1 MEYNHVLLT
10 ILIISIYLSFEFTMV
25 ENALLSLTQHKLN
38 KIKKISEKT
47 YNILI
52 RNYNNDKI
60 YISILT
66 FDYFANALIAVLT
79 SILCFHKFQY
89 LGLILATIISTF
101 FVIVIGEIVPKA
113 IGKQKYEKI
122 LLSRAKYLDLLM
134 KLLVP
139 SVKLINSISK
149 LFIRFI
155 GGDKNYV
162 EPLITKDELIDA
174 VSISAEQ
181 GIIDQEESDIIN
193 NLMGFKSSFA
203 KDVMT
208 PRTDII
214 AIDVESSYDEIIEIV
229 KEEAFSRMPVY
240 EDDIDNIL
248 GVLHV
253 KDLITLDRDCVL
265 KDNLNILKPIYYTYE
280 YKPVS
285 QLFNELRNQ
294 KLSVAIVNDEYGGTE
309 GIITVEDLV
318 EKIVGSIS
326 DEYDE
331 DDDEDYIKI
340 SKKKYLIDGSMNL
353 DDFNQKFSTELRS
366 DEIDTIA
373 GYIIENLDR
382 FPKTGENITIKGL
395 NFTIASSKKNRI
407 EKLVLNL

>member
-10 ILIISIYLSFEFTMV
+10 ILIFSIYLSFEFTMV

-38 KIKKISEKT
+38 EIKKISEKT
-47 YNILI
+47 YDILI

-101 FVIVIGEIVPKA
+101 FVIIIGEIVPKS

-139 SVKLINSISK
+139 SVKLINAISK

-155 GGDKNYV
+155 GDKNYV

-208 PRTDII
+208 PRTDIV
-214 AIDVESSYDEIIEIV
+214 AIDVESNYDEIIEVV
-229 KEEAFSRMPVY
+229 KREAFSRMPVY

-253 KDLITLDRDCVL
+253 KDLITLDRDCIL

-280 YKPVS
+280 FKPIS

-331 DDDEDYIKI
+331 EDDEDYIKI

-382 FPKTGENITIKGL
+382 FPKTGENITIKDL

>member
-10 ILIISIYLSFEFTMV
+10 ILMFSIYLSFEFTMV

-38 KIKKISEKT
+38 EIKKISEKT
-47 YNILI
+47 YDILI

-79 SILCFHKFQY
+79 SILCFHRFQY

-101 FVIVIGEIVPKA
+101 FVIIIGEIVPKS

-139 SVKLINSISK
+139 SVKLINAISK

-155 GGDKNYV
+155 GDKNYV

-181 GIIDQEESDIIN
+181 GIIDQEESDMIN

-208 PRTDII
+208 PRTDIV
-214 AIDVESSYDEIIEIV
+214 AIDVESNYDEIIEVV
-229 KEEAFSRMPVY
+229 KREAFSRMPVY

-253 KDLITLDRDCVL
+253 KDLITLDRDCIL

-280 YKPVS
+280 FKPIS

-331 DDDEDYIKI
+331 EDDEDYIKI
-340 SKKKYLIDGSMNL
+340 SKKKYLIGGSMNL
-353 DDFNQKFSTELRS
+353 DDFNQKFSTELSS

-382 FPKTGENITIKGL
+382 FPKTGENITIKDL

>member
-10 ILIISIYLSFEFTMV
+10 ILIFSIYLSFEFTMV

-38 KIKKISEKT
+38 EIKKISEKT
-47 YNILI
+47 YDILI

-101 FVIVIGEIVPKA
+101 FVIIIGEIVPKS

-139 SVKLINSISK
+139 SVKLINAISK

-155 GGDKNYV
+155 GDKNYV

-214 AIDVESSYDEIIEIV
+214 AIDVESNYDEIIEVV
-229 KEEAFSRMPVY
+229 KREAFSRMPVY

-253 KDLITLDRDCVL
+253 KDLITLDRDCIL

-280 YKPVS
+280 FKPIS

-331 DDDEDYIKI
+331 EDDEDYIKI

-382 FPKTGENITIKGL
+382 FPKTGENITIKDL

>member
-10 ILIISIYLSFEFTMV
+10 ILIFSIYLSFEFTMV

-38 KIKKISEKT
+38 EIKKISEKT
-47 YNILI
+47 YDILI

-79 SILCFHKFQY
+79 SILCFHRLQY

-101 FVIVIGEIVPKA
+101 FVIIIGEIVPKA

-134 KLLVP
+134 KFLVP
-139 SVKLINSISK
+139 SVKLINAISR

-155 GGDKNYV
+155 GDKNYV

-214 AIDVESSYDEIIEIV
+214 AIDVESNYDEIIEVV
-229 KEEAFSRMPVY
+229 KREAFSRMPVY

-253 KDLITLDRDCVL
+253 KDLITLDRDCIL

-280 YKPVS
+280 FKPIS

-331 DDDEDYIKI
+331 EDDEDYIKI

-382 FPKTGENITIKGL
+382 FPKTGENITIKDL

>member
-10 ILIISIYLSFEFTMV
+10 ILIFSIYLSFEFTMV

-38 KIKKISEKT
+38 EIKKISEKT
-47 YNILI
+47 YDILI

-101 FVIVIGEIVPKA
+101 FVIIIGEIVPKS

-139 SVKLINSISK
+139 SVKLINAISK

-155 GGDKNYV
+155 GDKNYV

-181 GIIDQEESDIIN
+181 GIIDQEESDMIN

-208 PRTDII
+208 PRTDIV
-214 AIDVESSYDEIIEIV
+214 AIDVESNYDEIIEVV
-229 KEEAFSRMPVY
+229 KREAFSRMPVY

-253 KDLITLDRDCVL
+253 KDLITLDRDCIL

-280 YKPVS
+280 FKPIS

-331 DDDEDYIKI
+331 EDDEDYIKI

-353 DDFNQKFSTELRS
+353 DDFNQKFSTELSS

-382 FPKTGENITIKGL
+382 FPKTGENITIKDL

>member
-10 ILIISIYLSFEFTMV
+10 ILIFSIYLSFEFTMV

-38 KIKKISEKT
+38 EIKKISEKT
-47 YNILI
+47 YDILI

-79 SILCFHKFQY
+79 SILCFHRFQY

-101 FVIVIGEIVPKA
+101 FVIIIGEIVPKA

-139 SVKLINSISK
+139 SVKLINAISK

-155 GGDKNYV
+155 GDKNYV

-208 PRTDII
+208 PRTDIV
-214 AIDVESSYDEIIEIV
+214 AIDVESNYDEIIDVV
-229 KEEAFSRMPVY
+229 KREAFSRMPVY

-253 KDLITLDRDCVL
+253 KDLITLDRDCIL

-280 YKPVS
+280 FKPIS

-331 DDDEDYIKI
+331 EDDEDYIKI

-382 FPKTGENITIKGL
+382 FPKTGENITIKDL

>member
-101 FVIVIGEIVPKA
+101 FVIIIGEIVPKA

>member
-10 ILIISIYLSFEFTMV
+10 ILIFSIYLSFEFTMV

-38 KIKKISEKT
+38 EIKKISEKT
-47 YNILI
+47 YDILI

-79 SILCFHKFQY
+79 SILCFHRFQY

-101 FVIVIGEIVPKA
+101 FVIIIGEIVPKS

-139 SVKLINSISK
+139 SVKLINAISR

-155 GGDKNYV
+155 GDKNYV

-181 GIIDQEESDIIN
+181 GIIDQEESDMIN

-208 PRTDII
+208 PRTDIV
-214 AIDVESSYDEIIEIV
+214 AIDVESNYDEIIEVV
-229 KEEAFSRMPVY
+229 KREAFSRMPVY

-253 KDLITLDRDCVL
+253 KDLITLDRDCIL

-280 YKPVS
+280 FKPIS

-331 DDDEDYIKI
+331 EDDEDYIKI

-382 FPKTGENITIKGL
+382 FPKTGENITIRDL

>member
-10 ILIISIYLSFEFTMV
+10 ILIFSIYLSFEFTMV

-38 KIKKISEKT
+38 EIKKISEKT
-47 YNILI
+47 YDILI

-79 SILCFHKFQY
+79 SILCFHRFQY

-101 FVIVIGEIVPKA
+101 FVIIIGEIVPKA

-134 KLLVP
+134 KFLVP
-139 SVKLINSISK
+139 SVKLINAISK

-155 GGDKNYV
+155 GDKNYV

-208 PRTDII
+208 PRTDIV
-214 AIDVESSYDEIIEIV
+214 AIDVESNYDEIIEVV
-229 KEEAFSRMPVY
+229 KREAFSRMPVY

-253 KDLITLDRDCVL
+253 KDLITLDRDCIL

-280 YKPVS
+280 FKPIS

-331 DDDEDYIKI
+331 EDDEDYIKI

-382 FPKTGENITIKGL
+382 FPKTGENITIKDL

>member
-10 ILIISIYLSFEFTMV
+10 ILIFSIYLSFEFTMV

-38 KIKKISEKT
+38 EIKKISEKT
-47 YNILI
+47 YDILI

-101 FVIVIGEIVPKA
+101 FVIIIGEIVPKS

-122 LLSRAKYLDLLM
+122 LLSRSKYLDLLM

-139 SVKLINSISK
+139 SVKLINAISR

-155 GGDKNYV
+155 GDKNYV

-208 PRTDII
+208 PRTDIV
-214 AIDVESSYDEIIEIV
+214 AIDVESNYDEIIEVV
-229 KEEAFSRMPVY
+229 KREAFSRMPVY

-253 KDLITLDRDCVL
+253 KDLITLDRDCIL

-280 YKPVS
+280 FKPIS

-331 DDDEDYIKI
+331 EDDEDYIKI

-382 FPKTGENITIKGL
+382 FPKTGENITIKDL

>member
-1 MEYNHVLLT
+1 
-10 ILIISIYLSFEFTMV
+10 
-25 ENALLSLTQHKLN
+25 
-38 KIKKISEKT
+38 
-47 YNILI
+47 
-52 RNYNNDKI
+52 
-60 YISILT
+60 
-66 FDYFANALIAVLT
+66 
-79 SILCFHKFQY
+79 
-89 LGLILATIISTF
+89 
-101 FVIVIGEIVPKA
+101 
-113 IGKQKYEKI
+113 
-122 LLSRAKYLDLLM
+122 M

-139 SVKLINSISK
+139 SVKLINAISK

-155 GGDKNYV
+155 GDKNYV

-181 GIIDQEESDIIN
+181 GIIDQEESDMIN

-214 AIDVESSYDEIIEIV
+214 AIDVESNYDEIIEVV
-229 KEEAFSRMPVY
+229 KREAFSRMPVY

-280 YKPVS
+280 FKPIS

-331 DDDEDYIKI
+331 EDDEDYIKI

-382 FPKTGENITIKGL
+382 FPKTGENITIKDL

>member
-1 MEYNHVLLT
+1 MEYNHVLLA
-10 ILIISIYLSFEFTMV
+10 ILIFSIYLSFEFTMV

-38 KIKKISEKT
+38 EIKKISEKT
-47 YNILI
+47 YDILI

-79 SILCFHKFQY
+79 SILCFHRFQY

-101 FVIVIGEIVPKA
+101 FVIIIGEIVPKS

-139 SVKLINSISK
+139 SVKLINAISK

-155 GGDKNYV
+155 GDKNYV

-208 PRTDII
+208 PRTDIV
-214 AIDVESSYDEIIEIV
+214 AIDVESNYDEIIEVV
-229 KEEAFSRMPVY
+229 KREAFSRMPVY

-253 KDLITLDRDCVL
+253 KDLITLDRDCIL

-280 YKPVS
+280 FKPIS

-331 DDDEDYIKI
+331 EDDEDYIKI

-382 FPKTGENITIKGL
+382 FPKTGENITIKDL

>member
-10 ILIISIYLSFEFTMV
+10 ILIFSIYLSFEFTMV

-38 KIKKISEKT
+38 EIKKISEKT
-47 YNILI
+47 YDILI

-101 FVIVIGEIVPKA
+101 FVIIIGEIVPKS

-139 SVKLINSISK
+139 SVKLINAISK

-155 GGDKNYV
+155 GDKNYV

-181 GIIDQEESDIIN
+181 GIIDQEESDMIN

-214 AIDVESSYDEIIEIV
+214 AIDVESNYDEIIEVV
-229 KEEAFSRMPVY
+229 KREAFSRMPVY

-253 KDLITLDRDCVL
+253 KDLITLDRDCIL

-280 YKPVS
+280 FKPIS

-331 DDDEDYIKI
+331 EDDEDYIKI

-382 FPKTGENITIKGL
+382 FPKTGENITIKNL

>member
-10 ILIISIYLSFEFTMV
+10 ILIFSIYLSFEFTMV

-38 KIKKISEKT
+38 EIKKISEKT
-47 YNILI
+47 YDILI

-79 SILCFHKFQY
+79 SILCFHRLQY

-101 FVIVIGEIVPKA
+101 FVIIIGEIVPKA

-134 KLLVP
+134 KFLVP
-139 SVKLINSISK
+139 SVKLINAISR

-155 GGDKNYV
+155 GDKNYV
-162 EPLITKDELIDA
+162 EPLITKDELIDV

-214 AIDVESSYDEIIEIV
+214 AIDVESNYDEIIEVV
-229 KEEAFSRMPVY
+229 KREAFSRMPVY

-253 KDLITLDRDCVL
+253 KDLITLDRDCIL

-280 YKPVS
+280 FKPIS

-331 DDDEDYIKI
+331 EDDEDYIKI

-382 FPKTGENITIKGL
+382 FPKTGENITIKDL

>member
-1 MEYNHVLLT
+1 MEYNHVLLA

-52 RNYNNDKI
+52 RNYNDDKI

-89 LGLILATIISTF
+89 LGLVLATIISTF

-253 KDLITLDRDCVL
+253 KDLITLDRGCVL
-265 KDNLNILKPIYYTYE
+265 KDNLSILKPIYYTYE
-280 YKPVS
+280 FKPVS
-285 QLFNELRNQ
+285 QLFSELRNR

>member
-101 FVIVIGEIVPKA
+101 FVIIIGEIVPKA

-214 AIDVESSYDEIIEIV
+214 AIDVESSYDEIIEII

>member
-10 ILIISIYLSFEFTMV
+10 ILIFSIYLSFEFTMV

-47 YNILI
+47 YDILI

-66 FDYFANALIAVLT
+66 FDYFANALISVLT
-79 SILCFHKFQY
+79 SILCFHRFQY

-101 FVIVIGEIVPKA
+101 FVIIIGEIVPKA

-134 KLLVP
+134 KFLVP
-139 SVKLINSISK
+139 SVKLINAISK

-155 GGDKNYV
+155 GDKNYV

-208 PRTDII
+208 PRTDIV
-214 AIDVESSYDEIIEIV
+214 AIDVESNYDEIIEVV
-229 KEEAFSRMPVY
+229 KREAFSRMPVY

-253 KDLITLDRDCVL
+253 KDLITLDRDCIL

-280 YKPVS
+280 FKPIS
-285 QLFNELRNQ
+285 QLFKELRNQ

-331 DDDEDYIKI
+331 EDDEDYIKI

-382 FPKTGENITIKGL
+382 FPKTGENITIKDL

>member
-10 ILIISIYLSFEFTMV
+10 ILIFSIYLSFEFTMV

-38 KIKKISEKT
+38 EIKKISEKT
-47 YNILI
+47 YDILI

-101 FVIVIGEIVPKA
+101 FVIIIGEIVPKS

-139 SVKLINSISK
+139 SVKLINAISK

-155 GGDKNYV
+155 GDKNYV

-181 GIIDQEESDIIN
+181 GIIDQEESDMIN

-208 PRTDII
+208 PRTDIV
-214 AIDVESSYDEIIEIV
+214 AIDVESNYDEIIDVV
-229 KEEAFSRMPVY
+229 KREAFSRMPVY

-253 KDLITLDRDCVL
+253 KDLITLDRDCIL

-280 YKPVS
+280 FKPIS

-331 DDDEDYIKI
+331 EDDEDYIKI

-382 FPKTGENITIKGL
+382 FPKTGENITIKDL

>member
-10 ILIISIYLSFEFTMV
+10 ILIFSIYLSFEFTMV

-38 KIKKISEKT
+38 EIKKISEKT
-47 YNILI
+47 YDILI

-79 SILCFHKFQY
+79 SILCFHRFQY

-101 FVIVIGEIVPKA
+101 FVIIIGEIVPKA

-134 KLLVP
+134 KFLVP
-139 SVKLINSISK
+139 SVKLINAISK

-155 GGDKNYV
+155 GDKNYV

-208 PRTDII
+208 PRTDIV
-214 AIDVESSYDEIIEIV
+214 AIDAESNYDEIIEVV
-229 KEEAFSRMPVY
+229 KREAFSRMPVY

-253 KDLITLDRDCVL
+253 KDLITLDRDCIL

-280 YKPVS
+280 FKPIS

-331 DDDEDYIKI
+331 EDDEDYIKI

-382 FPKTGENITIKGL
+382 FPKTGENITIKDL

>member
-10 ILIISIYLSFEFTMV
+10 ILIFSIYLSFEFTMV

-38 KIKKISEKT
+38 EIKKISEKT
-47 YNILI
+47 YDILI

-101 FVIVIGEIVPKA
+101 FVIIIGEIVPKS

-139 SVKLINSISK
+139 SVKLINAISK

-155 GGDKNYV
+155 GDKNYV

-208 PRTDII
+208 PRTDIV
-214 AIDVESSYDEIIEIV
+214 AIDVESNYDEIIEVV
-229 KEEAFSRMPVY
+229 KREAFSRMPVY

-253 KDLITLDRDCVL
+253 KDLITLDRDCIL

-280 YKPVS
+280 FKPIS

-331 DDDEDYIKI
+331 EDDEDYIKI

-382 FPKTGENITIKGL
+382 FPKTGENITIKNL